1 MRVWSVR
8 LCTLTRSLSGCCCG
22 SVLRVRADHA
32 TLCIHQ
38 FHWSSQHRHF
48 LRQAVVVSASY
59 SPAPLHVTNALRHD
73 LNGLETLNLDVLG
86 MYPDLLVLPFP
97 YHHSLVLRFP
107 STRIRLHVQECL
119 CSTSINSIP
128 LYLRILFACCKSH
141 CSGMVELFMRPSILL
156 LAAPAPPRLMSA
168 WFESR
173 CPIWSSFGVGEVYRF
188 SMEAHV
194 SNWVP
199 LNPRCLFHTLLL
211 IMEARPLCRSTR
223 GCSYREASSLDLT
236 FYVRLLNLLHF
247 KLVYKELP
255 EPKLFLISSQGWQSI
270 PDCMLS
276 KTIQLYQPLL
286 AYPTYR
292 MRSNPPSKL
301 LCAS

>member
-32 TLCIHQ
+32 LLCIHQ

-107 STRIRLHVQECL
+107 PRVYVSTFRNASVLHQLTVYPCIEDFVRMLQISL
-119 CSTSINSIP
+119 QWHGRAVYAPINSTSRGTGPASFDVSVVRVTLPDLEFVWSWRSLSIFHGGTCEQ
-128 LYLRILFACCKSH
+128 L
-141 CSGMVELFMRPSILL
+141 G
-156 LAAPAPPRLMSA
+156 
-168 WFESR
+168 
-173 CPIWSSFGVGEVYRF
+173 SSQ
-188 SMEAHV
+188 
-194 SNWVP
+194 
-199 LNPRCLFHTLLL
+199 
-211 IMEARPLCRSTR
+211 
-223 GCSYREASSLDLT
+223 SSLSLSYPSSDHGSTSTLSQHT
-236 FYVRLLNLLHF
+236 LLNLLHF

-276 KTIQLYQPLL
+276 KTIQLYQTLL